1 MESLGEKSQYWCLS
15 KGYQILMKK
24 RAFTLVELM
33 VAVGLMAM
41 MIAFTSVIFRFGID
55 AHRIS
60 SAKAEIM
67 QKVRVITEQLNSD
80 LRGLRKD
87 APLMIWFERDQ
98 VGVAEPNRYDQ
109 IMFFANGDFTSYNR
123 YRRELS
129 RYIDP
134 NLSVPYN
141 SDDFHV
147 RGNLARIYYSL
158 ASKYRDA
165 TFSPPPME
173 PMEIDDHERILAR
186 RVHIMSADPC
196 LVEWP
201 DPEQKISSTF
211 GDGQGTDYYNDI
223 YEHDSMPLPKY
234 KSADRDDNTA
244 IVYTCFDERALVDT
258 RSPETFHKLMCEAVS
273 SFSVQWAYWDRNTL
287 ADDYELRWFPSD
299 NPDGDD
305 ETNDSQMIAN
315 GVGPNQKFGVHFNML
330 DGTGIGDWHDVGELE
345 YQGSDEFPVGFYPA
359 AFKFT
364 FTVYD
369 SKKIITGGRTF
380 THIVYLE
387 D

>member
-1 MESLGEKSQYWCLS
+1 
-15 KGYQILMKK
+15 MKK

-87 APLMIWFERDQ
+87 APLMIWFERDR

-123 YRRELS
+123 YRIGLKQ
-129 RYIDP
+129 YIDPDP

-141 SDDFHV
+141 KDDFHV

-158 ASKYRDA
+158 ASKYEDA

-173 PMEIDDHERILAR
+173 PMEIEASERILAR
-186 RVHIMSADPC
+186 RVHIMTADPC

-201 DPEQKISSTF
+201 DPEQKISTTF
-211 GDGQGTDYYNDI
+211 DAELVGVGYYNDI
-223 YEHDSMPLPKY
+223 YEHDSVPLPKY
-234 KSADRDDNTA
+234 KAASMFDNTA
-244 IVYTCFDERALVDT
+244 IVHTCFDERALVDT

-273 SFSVQWAYWDRNTL
+273 SFSVQWAYWDRDTVG
-287 ADDYELRWFPSD
+287 DEYELRWFPSVD
-299 NPDGDD
+299 PDGDD
-305 ETNDSQMIAN
+305 SEIDSHFELN
-315 GVGPNQKFGVHFNML
+315 NPGRDKFAVHFNMPA
-330 DGTGIGDWHDVGELE
+330 GTTLTDWKDVDELE
-345 YQGSDEFPVGFYPA
+345 YQGSDKAFEADFFPA

>member
-1 MESLGEKSQYWCLS
+1 
-15 KGYQILMKK
+15 MKK

-87 APLMIWFERDQ
+87 APLMIWFERDR
-98 VGVAEPNRYDQ
+98 VRVAEPNRYDQ

-123 YRRELS
+123 YRIGLKQ
-129 RYIDP
+129 YIDPDP
-134 NLSVPYN
+134 NLSVPYDK
-141 SDDFHV
+141 DDFHV

-173 PMEIDDHERILAR
+173 PMEIEASERILAR
-186 RVHIMSADPC
+186 RVHIMSADPR
-196 LVEWP
+196 LFEWP
-201 DPEQKISSTF
+201 DPDQISLTF
-211 GDGQGTDYYNDI
+211 DAELVGVGYYNDI
-223 YEHDSMPLPKY
+223 YEHDSVPLPKY
-234 KSADRDDNTA
+234 KAADKDDNTT
-244 IVYTCFDERALVDT
+244 IIETCFNEWALVDK
-258 RSPETFHKLMCEAVS
+258 RLPETFHKLMCEAIS
-273 SFSVQWAYWDRNTL
+273 SFSVQWAYWDRDTPG
-287 ADDYELRWFPSD
+287 DDYELRWFPSVD
-299 NPDGDD
+299 PDGDGS
-305 ETNDSQMIAN
+305 EIDSHFRLMQTKYPGFIT
-315 GVGPNQKFGVHFNML
+315 QRKFGAVFNVRGDHQMNMWMPPEML
-330 DGTGIGDWHDVGELE
+330 YYSEQG
-345 YQGSDEFPVGFYPA
+345 GSDKAFEADFFPA
-359 AFKFT
+359 ALKFT

-387 D
+387 N